1 MSHPCGNRSAS
12 AEITLESAGFRVTL
26 AVRVSPTD
34 CGSKLADA
42 PTQYESHEVQAL
54 LAQAMPAGLPALQ
67 QARAQIEASFLQ
79 SWTDLLKKEADMLSR
94 AHPVR
99 KPKR

>member
-1 MSHPCGNRSAS
+1 
-12 AEITLESAGFRVTL
+12 
-26 AVRVSPTD
+26 
-34 CGSKLADA
+34 
-42 PTQYESHEVQAL
+42 
-54 LAQAMPAGLPALQ
+54 MPAGLPALQ

-79 SWTDLLKKEADMLSR
+79 SWTDLLKKEADMLYR